1 MKKILLLVLLAI
13 AIASAVSLAQ
23 PQGESAPS
31 KAKVFTR
38 AEFDQLMAKPG
49 SVLLLD
55 VRRPT
60 EIAQNGGFP
69 VFLNIQAADLEKHLA
84 EIPRDRPIVTV
95 SNHAHR
101 AGIAADLLASKG
113 IKVAGAIGAQV
124 YESEGGALVKY
135 PPEKPTG
142 GAEK

>member
-1 MKKILLLVLLAI
+1 MKKLVLLI
-13 AIASAVSLAQ
+13 LLASAVSFAQ
-23 PQGESAPS
+23 QPAADAPA
-31 KAKVFTR
+31 KAKIFTR
-38 AEFDQLMAKPG
+38 AEFDALMAKPG

-69 VFLNIQAADLEKHLA
+69 VYLNIQAADLEKHLA
-84 EIPRDRPIVTV
+84 EIPRGKPIITV

-124 YESEGGALVKY
+124 YESEGGTLVKY
-135 PPEKPTG
+135 PPEKPAAS
-142 GAEK
+142 AEKK

>member
-1 MKKILLLVLLAI
+1 MKKLVLLI
-13 AIASAVSLAQ
+13 LLASAASFAQ
-23 PQGESAPS
+23 QPAAEAPL
-31 KAKVFTR
+31 KTKIFTR
-38 AEFDQLMAKPG
+38 AEFDTLMAKPG

-69 VFLNIQAADLEKHLA
+69 VYLNIQAADLEKHLA
-84 EIPRDRPIVTV
+84 EIPKDRPIITV

-113 IKVAGAIGAQV
+113 VKVVGAIGAQV
-124 YESEGGALVKY
+124 YESEGGTLVKY
-135 PPEKPTG
+135 APEKP
-142 GAEK
+142 ANH

>member
-1 MKKILLLVLLAI
+1 MRKLIAMILL
-13 AIASAVSLAQ
+13 ASAVCFAS
-23 PQGESAPS
+23 PQGADAPT
-31 KAKVFTR
+31 KTKILTR
-38 AEFDQLMAKPG
+38 AEFDALMAKPG

-84 EIPRDRPIVTV
+84 EIPRGKPVVTV

-124 YESEGGALVKY
+124 YESEGGTLVKY
-135 PPEKPTG
+135 PPEKPAT
-142 GAEK
+142 EK

>member
-1 MKKILLLVLLAI
+1 MKRLLLLVLLA
-13 AIASAVSLAQ
+13 SAVIYAR
-23 PQGESAPS
+23 PQAGSAPA
-31 KAKVFTR
+31 KAKIFTR
-38 AEFDQLMAKPG
+38 AEFDELMAKPG

-69 VFLNIQAADLEKHLA
+69 VFLSIQAVDLEKHLA

-124 YESEGGALVKY
+124 YESEGGTLVKY
-135 PPEKPTG
+135 PPEKPKT
-142 GAEK
+142 EMQK

>member
-1 MKKILLLVLLAI
+1 MKKFGLLILFA
-13 AIASAVSLAQ
+13 AAASFAQ
-23 PQGESAPS
+23 GGGAAS
-31 KAKVFTR
+31 KTKILTR
-38 AEFDQLMAKPG
+38 AEFDALMAKPG

-69 VFLNIQAADLEKHLA
+69 VYLNIQAADMEKHLA
-84 EIPRDRPIVTV
+84 EIPRDKPIVTV
-95 SNHAHR
+95 SNHANR

-124 YESEGGALVKY
+124 YESEGGTLVKY
-135 PPEKPTG
+135 PPEKPAA